1 MTLETRVFNQ
11 REVVVEGWY
20 WLARSSEIRRGRVVP
35 LRLLGRDLAVYRG
48 VDGRIV
54 ALDAYCAHMG
64 AHLAEGYVEGNAL
77 RCFFHR
83 WRYEADG
90 RCSDIPCFDGAPT
103 LRMRMRSW
111 PTAERY
117 GMVWL
122 WTGETPA
129 HDLPEVPELAGQ
141 QCDVL
146 LANRFEKRC
155 HPNVVL
161 INAIDE
167 QHFASVHH
175 LPGSILTM
183 EALPRSVANI
193 EFQNI
198 GRVPT
203 KNVLSRFIALF
214 YKGPLTYAM
223 SYWYGSLGTV
233 TFGPD
238 FLHLHLMFALRQD
251 DDGSTEGQALAF
263 TKHRRGPLGWLLNK
277 VLLHGTAFAA
287 RYFAYGDTRVFQTI
301 RFDFRNPI
309 HADRAVLAFIRHLEA
324 QPLAAWRDIDEVPAR
339 RRVVRLRFA
348 GADEGRI
355 GG

>member
-1 MTLETRVFNQ
+1 MMETRVFNAPDA
-11 REVVVEGWY
+11 VVQGWY
-20 WLARSSEIRRGRVVP
+20 WLARSRDLRRGRVVAV
-35 LRLLGRDLAVYRG
+35 RLLGRDLAVYRG
-48 VDGRIV
+48 DDGRVV

-64 AHLAEGYVEGNAL
+64 AHLAEGRVEGNAL

-90 RCSDIPCFDGAPT
+90 RCSDIPCLPGTPGP
-103 LRMRMRSW
+103 RMRVRSF
-111 PTAERY
+111 PVTEGY

-122 WTGETPA
+122 WTGEAPPQP
-129 HDLPEVPELAGQ
+129 LPEVPELAGEETEAL
-141 QCDVL
+141 V
-146 LANRFEKRC
+146 ANRFRKRC

-183 EALPRSVANI
+183 EPVPRSVANI
-193 EFQNI
+193 EFRNV

-203 KNVLSRFIALF
+203 AGILGRFVARF

-233 TFGPD
+233 TLGPD
-238 FLHLHLMFALRQD
+238 FLHLHLMFALRRD
-251 DDGSTEGQALAF
+251 DDGSTEGQTLAI
-263 TKHRRGPLGWLLNK
+263 TKRRRGPLGWLVNR
-277 VLLHGTAFAA
+277 VLLRATAIAA
-287 RYFAYGDTRVFQTI
+287 RYFAHGDTRVFQTI

-309 HADRAVLAFIRHLEA
+309 PADRAVLAFIRHLEA
-324 QPLAAWRDIDEVPAR
+324 QPLAVWRDADDAPRGLVA
-339 RRVVRLRFA
+339 RLRVA
-348 GADEGRI
+348 GADEGRS
-355 GG
+355 GD